1 MVTRRAGG
9 DRRPVIGAAAVSV
22 STAVVLVAA
31 VGGAWTVWNPG
42 LLKGPAV
49 MDGSARGTALVLVA
63 VALPALVVSMLLAV
77 RGVHRAVITWLS
89 ALLFVAYNSV
99 LLLFMTPFNAAF
111 LVYVAMLSTS
121 AWALWTLV
129 SAVHVEELGGRF
141 APTAPAK
148 AVAWYVWV
156 VVALNATAWLRQ
168 VVPALTTS
176 GTPAFLEGT
185 GASTSALYAQ
195 DLALWLPLLAVAAWW
210 LHQGVARG
218 YVVVTALLGTLVIES
233 ISVAVDQWWGH
244 RADPVSAVASADVV
258 LPFLGL
264 AVVGLIPVVLM
275 LRRFDESPDR
285 PDRRTTARPHAG
297 TPSGRRDE

>member
-1 MVTRRAGG
+1 
-9 DRRPVIGAAAVSV
+9 
-22 STAVVLVAA
+22 
-31 VGGAWTVWNPG
+31 
-42 LLKGPAV
+42 V

-63 VALPALVVSMLLAV
+63 VALPALVVSMLLAA
-77 RGVHRAVITWLS
+77 RGVHKAVITWLS

-185 GASTSALYAQ
+185 GTSTSALYVQ

-233 ISVAVDQWWGH
+233 VSVAVDQWWGH

-285 PDRRTTARPHAG
+285 PDRRTSARPYAG